1 MRSVSNYFDDGER
14 RYLSGVDAET
24 TRSYCTCHHCGDDM
38 ADIWVSSNE
47 EPDPDELAAF
57 WHEEEVSL

>member
-1 MRSVSNYFDDGER
+1 MRSVSNYFDDGKR
-14 RYLSGVDAET
+14 RYLSCVDGET
-24 TRSYCTCHHCGDDM
+24 ARDYCTYHPCSDDM

-57 WHEEEVSL
+57 WHEGEVSL